1 MRRGV
6 YSRGKWDPVFASKKR
21 YLEFEQRGR
30 KAVDDIFLKVRH
42 MYLGLLGPA
51 NAIRGG
57 GTGFGTNLR
66 RLTERPLMEPDPYWS
81 HPFLMLLPVNRF
93 RLFIE

>member
-1 MRRGV
+1 MRRLIL
-6 YSRGKWDPVFASKKR
+6 SRGKWDPVFASKKR
-21 YLEFEQRGR
+21 YLEFEQRER

-42 MYLGLLGPA
+42 MYLGLLDPA

-66 RLTERPLMEPDPYWS
+66 LLTERPLMEPNP
-81 HPFLMLLPVNRF
+81 
-93 RLFIE
+93 

>member
-1 MRRGV
+1 MRRGG
-6 YSRGKWDPVFASKKR
+6 YSRGKWIPVFASKKR
-21 YLEFEQRGR
+21 YLEFEQRER

-42 MYLGLLGPA
+42 MYLGLLDPA

-66 RLTERPLMEPDPYWS
+66 RLTERPLMEPRP
-81 HPFLMLLPVNRF
+81 LLEPSVPNPR
-93 RLFIE
+93 RLGEQHR

>member
-1 MRRGV
+1 MRRLIL
-6 YSRGKWDPVFASKKR
+6 SRGKWIPVFASKKR
-21 YLEFEQRGR
+21 YLEFEQRER

-42 MYLGLLGPA
+42 MYLGLLDPA

-66 RLTERPLMEPDPYWS
+66 RLKRALRTASFE
-81 HPFLMLLPVNRF
+81 F
-93 RLFIE
+93 RYP